1 MKTKSELL
9 AGGRALMT
17 QFCVVNCLAEPE
29 VQVYQELWGVSACA
43 FYRAG
48 KISIHPPSCASIGQG
63 GQAWSYPGYFIDRTP
78 YGVIQ
83 HELGHHVDRLMGE
96 DKGLYFSE
104 FSVRARHDS
113 GEDKLTNYCPN
124 DAEWFAEM
132 FRLYVTNSDLLKYLK
147 PVTHALIAKHW
158 KPVIER
164 PWREVLAG
172 APVRNLAQCVKR
184 GRAAVQAAAV
194 LL

>member
-1 MKTKSELL
+1 M
-9 AGGRALMT
+9 A
-17 QFCVVNCLAEPE
+17 QFCVVNGLTAPA
-29 VQVYQELWGVSACA
+29 VQVYDGLWGVSACA

-96 DKGLYFSE
+96 QKDLYSSE
-104 FSVRARHDS
+104 FSVRMRVES

-124 DAEWFAEM
+124 DAEWFAEL

-147 PVTHALIAKHW
+147 PRTHALLAKHW

-164 PWREVLAG
+164 PWREVLVN
-172 APVRNLAQCVKR
+172 APARNVEQCVKR
-184 GRAAVQAAAV
+184 GRAVVAVTPA